1 MQAQMKTHIPK
12 DIYMCYK
19 KLELLEEYAYIWKD
33 LNPEYTLHLYDD
45 IMCIDFLRTEYSQKH
60 ADIFKYIPDGPIK
73 ADFWRICVLYRY
85 GGLYVDADI
94 EPFVPLREYIDSDT
108 DFVTCFSYIDDC
120 FNPHFIL
127 AAAGNE
133 ILYKCIQM
141 YIKFYDEKKRYEYW
155 DWSVVYIMNPYLRD
169 EISGFKKQVMICH
182 NKKYQFLQEEQSCST
197 PFGNY
202 KYCTYNGMRVL
213 NNSYKIYNSNNHEFK
228 TLEVK
233 PISKIIHHIAPKDDT
248 TWPDIWKKNQQ
259 KWKDHFP
266 NWELKLWKYTD
277 IDKYMRIKFFWFHR
291 IFRSYSFERQY
302 KVFQYFV
309 LYEYGGIYAD
319 MNYECT
325 HNFEKDL
332 PLGKVCI
339 LENETDITIEQSF
352 IASPSYHIFWEYMW
366 EYLYDIKKAPDVS
379 HSMQITKI
387 LKKYPKFYHT
397 VSL

>member
-1 MQAQMKTHIPK
+1 
-12 DIYMCYK
+12 
-19 KLELLEEYAYIWKD
+19 
-33 LNPEYTLHLYDD
+33 
-45 IMCIDFLRTEYSQKH
+45 
-60 ADIFKYIPDGPIK
+60 
-73 ADFWRICVLYRY
+73 
-85 GGLYVDADI
+85 
-94 EPFVPLREYIDSDT
+94 
-108 DFVTCFSYIDDC
+108 
-120 FNPHFIL
+120 
-127 AAAGNE
+127 
-133 ILYKCIQM
+133 
-141 YIKFYDEKKRYEYW
+141 
-155 DWSVVYIMNPYLRD
+155 
-169 EISGFKKQVMICH
+169 
-182 NKKYQFLQEEQSCST
+182 
-197 PFGNY
+197 
-202 KYCTYNGMRVL
+202 
-213 NNSYKIYNSNNHEFK
+213 
-228 TLEVK
+228 
-233 PISKIIHHIAPKDDT
+233 
-248 TWPDIWKKNQQ
+248 
-259 KWKDHFP
+259 
-266 NWELKLWKYTD
+266 
-277 IDKYMRIKFFWFHR
+277 MRIKFFWFHR